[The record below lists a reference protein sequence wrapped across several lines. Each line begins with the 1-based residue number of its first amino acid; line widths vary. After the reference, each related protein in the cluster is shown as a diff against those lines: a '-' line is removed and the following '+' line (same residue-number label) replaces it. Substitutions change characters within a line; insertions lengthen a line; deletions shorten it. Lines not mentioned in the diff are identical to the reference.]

1 MKIDGSVGGP
11 VNSTAIVSL
20 AQVGAEVVAAEEAG
34 YDGVWSAETSHDP
47 FLPLMIAADRSST
60 LTLGTSIAVA
70 FARSPMTVAAT
81 ANDLQAYS
89 AGRFILGL
97 GTQVKAHIEKRF
109 SMPWSE
115 PVPRMREYLAALHAI
130 WDSWETGDRLRFRGD
145 FYRHT
150 LMTPM
155 FSPGP
160 NPWGRPPVMLAAVGP
175 KMTQVA
181 AEAADGLLVHGFTT
195 ERYFREVTIPQ
206 VESGLAASGRDR
218 GQFSVSYPGLVATG
232 SDEASFEAACAGVRG
247 QISFYG
253 STPAYRGVLELHG
266 WGDLHTELHRL
277 SLRGEWQ
284 TMAGLIE
291 DDVLNTF
298 AVVGEPQQV
307 APEVLRRFD
316 GLVDRFSIYAPYELD
331 DGVRRQIVAE
341 LNAS

>member
-1 MKIDGSVGGP
+1 MKIDGNVGGP
-11 VNSTAIVSL
+11 VNSDAVVNLADIG
-20 AQVGAEVVAAEEAG
+20 AQVEAAEEIG

-47 FLPLMIAADRSST
+47 FLPLMTAADRSSD

-70 FARSPMTVAAT
+70 FARNPMTVAAT

-89 AGRFILGL
+89 GGRFILGL
-97 GTQVKAHIEKRF
+97 GTQIKAHIERRF

-115 PVPRMREYLAALHAI
+115 PVKRMREFIEALQAI
-130 WDSWETGDRLRFRGD
+130 WTAWESGGRLSFRGD

-155 FSPGP
+155 FSPGA
-160 NPWGRPPVMLAAVGP
+160 NPWGPPPVMLAAVGP
-175 KMTQVA
+175 KMTEVA
-181 AEAADGLLVHGFTT
+181 AEVADGLLVHGFTT
-195 ERYFREVTIPQ
+195 ERYFREVTMPQ
-206 VESGLAASGRDR
+206 VLAGLEVSGRDR
-218 GQFSVSYPGLVATG
+218 EQFSVVYPGMIATG
-232 SDEASFEAACAGVRG
+232 TDEASFEAACKRVRG

-277 SLRGEWQ
+277 SLRGEWD

-298 AVVGEPQQV
+298 AVVGEPDKV
-307 APEVLRRFD
+307 GAEVLRRFK
-316 GLVDRFSIYAPYELD
+316 GLVDRFSIYAPYNLD
-331 DGVRRQIVAE
+331 DGLRRQIVAD
-341 LNAS
+341 LHG